1 MVTLAC
7 VATVC
12 TSGLVALRWVL
23 ESRRVPP
30 PDVELRQ
37 RLEALEAWKSRA
49 EMGKL
54 R

>member
-7 VATVC
+7 VVTVC
-12 TSGLVALRWVL
+12 VTALVALRWVL
-23 ESRRVPP
+23 DARRAPQ

-37 RLEALEAWKSRA
+37 RLDALEAWKSRV